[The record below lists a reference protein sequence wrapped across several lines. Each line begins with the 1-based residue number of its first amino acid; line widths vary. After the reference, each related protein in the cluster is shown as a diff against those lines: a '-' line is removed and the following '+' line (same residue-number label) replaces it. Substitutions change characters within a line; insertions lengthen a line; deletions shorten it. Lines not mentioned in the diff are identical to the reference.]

1 MALDVVRCHQMS
13 YEGQE
18 RTGTE
23 EKKEKRIGCRNKNI
37 AKSPDYADWRELK
50 SLSYFGS

>member
-23 EKKEKRIGCRNKNI
+23 EKKEKK
-37 AKSPDYADWRELK
+37 KELDVGIK
-50 SLSYFGS
+50 T